1 MTELPIEALG
11 VTKTQKDKLSELSDK
26 FRKLRARC
34 SQYCS
39 VWNCEDRDCEIYGEN
54 HPAPSRCLVFLKQ
67 ELELSEKAKEAEKR

>member
-11 VTKTQKDKLSELSDK
+11 VTKTKDDKLCELSDK

-39 VWNCEDRDCEIYGEN
+39 VWNCEDRDCEIYGSD
-54 HPAPSRCLVFLKQ
+54 HPSPSRCLVFLKQ
-67 ELELSEKAKEAEKR
+67 EMNCEVEK